1 MSAQEQRA
9 LTQSSLLCLVPFALG
24 LLLWGLLPEELVFGF
39 GPFVL
44 LRLPKVVAV
53 ILVPLVLAALHVIV
67 TLAHPRRTKGY
78 IFGPA
83 RMSPWLWVAPA
94 ACAFLSVISMS
105 VSVVPMLSVPRL
117 FCLMGA
123 GVALGLSYAVPSMS
137 YGCACAV
144 LPPFARSLCEWRRS
158 SRTLTSLSMA
168 CAVVCALLFL
178 VV

>member
-24 LLLWGLLPEELVFGF
+24 LLLWGFLPEELVFGL

-44 LRLPKVVAV
+44 LRLPKAVAV
-53 ILVPLVLAALHVIV
+53 ILVPLLLAVLHVIV
-67 TLAHPRRTKGY
+67 ARVHSRRARGY
-78 IFGPA
+78 IFGSA
-83 RMSPWLWVAPA
+83 RMSPWLWVVSV
-94 ACAFLSVISMS
+94 ACAFLGVVSMGASVA
-105 VSVVPMLSVPRL
+105 PMLSAPRL

-137 YGCACAV
+137 YGFACAV
-144 LPPFARSLCEWRRS
+144 LPSFARSLCEWRRS